1 MFKLKSNLEKILEIE
16 DFVNTV
22 TRKYNLSPS
31 LQSNI
36 LISLTE
42 AVNNAIRHGN
52 LEDENKYVS
61 IRLQHRPDKLIFW
74 VKDEG
79 CGFNPGDLPDPTLPE
94 NIQNPGG
101 RGFYIMRHLCHHLSY
116 KESGRVVEMQ
126 FKLD

>member
-1 MFKLKSNLEKILEIE
+1 MLKLKSSLEKILEIE
-16 DFVNTV
+16 DYVSAV
-22 TRKYNLSPS
+22 GRKYNLSPA

-52 LEDENKYVS
+52 LEDENKFVC
-61 IRLQHRPDKLIFW
+61 IDLFHRSDKLIFS
-74 VKDEG
+74 VRDEG
-79 CGFNPGDLPDPTLPE
+79 CGFDPYNLPDPTLPE

-101 RGFYIMRHLCHHLSY
+101 RGVFIMRHLCHHLRY
-116 KESGRVVEMQ
+116 KDSGRVVEMQ